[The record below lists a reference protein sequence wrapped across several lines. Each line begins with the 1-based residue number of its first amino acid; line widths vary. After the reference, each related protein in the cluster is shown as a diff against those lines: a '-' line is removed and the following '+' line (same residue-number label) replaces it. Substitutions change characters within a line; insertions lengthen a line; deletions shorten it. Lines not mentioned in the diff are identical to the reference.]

1 MSNEQLP
8 LKINSTVATDNRQ
21 LGYLALTLKTCWDDF
36 PNQATAIVERLGAT
50 VITREVGADL
60 CHWRIDF
67 EGTKLGLF
75 YEDTSESCWLELE
88 HRNEQDVLDFITTLL
103 GASHGF

>member
-1 MSNEQLP
+1 MSNKQLP
-8 LKINSTVATDNRQ
+8 FKINSTVATGDRQ
-21 LGYLALTLKTCWDDF
+21 LGYLTLATETCWDDF
-36 PNQATAIVERLGAT
+36 PNHAMALVQQIGAT
-50 VITREVGADL
+50 VITREIGADL

-88 HRNEQDVLDFITTLL
+88 HRDEQDVLDFITTLL
-103 GASHGF
+103 GANHGR